1 MRSNLHQKDRQ
12 ELYRHVTLNIITDKV
27 SRFVSV
33 TATHRIPS
41 DNEIKRSDWHCILK
55 RKNASVYVIGRGDEL
70 TKETLQALARSYVD
84 GGSNIWIHVDLS
96 ALDAGQSPVT
106 AIDPNDQ
113 PIDFGNDPLWQRIA
127 AINAG
132 RSL

>member
-12 ELYRHVTLNIITDKV
+12 EPYRHVTLNIITDKV

-33 TATHRIPS
+33 TATHRQPS
-41 DNEIKRSDWHCILK
+41 ALEKNRADWTCTLARGRTTVH
-55 RKNASVYVIGRGDEL
+55 VIGRGDEL
-70 TKETLQALARSYVD
+70 TKECLRALARSYVD
-84 GGSNIWIHVDLS
+84 GGSNIWVHVDLS
-96 ALDAGQSPVT
+96 ALETGKPPIT
-106 AIDPNDQ
+106 TIDPNDP